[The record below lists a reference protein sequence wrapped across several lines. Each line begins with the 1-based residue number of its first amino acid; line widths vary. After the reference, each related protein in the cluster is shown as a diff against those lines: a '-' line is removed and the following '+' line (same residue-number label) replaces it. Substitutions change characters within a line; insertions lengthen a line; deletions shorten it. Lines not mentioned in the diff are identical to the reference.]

1 MVSTLRLTQWNDP
14 AQLRT
19 IGCVGDPLLVR
30 PHVTEGELI
39 RRSQAGDW
47 DAFELLL
54 ERHRTALAR
63 TAYLVT
69 RDSDASQDVMQE
81 ALIQIWRDLPSY
93 RPFGGFGAWLLKI
106 TLNKA
111 RKHYRKRRVQ
121 TVPIAAAAE
130 VSSDAEGPEE
140 KAERGEQAHRIRQAL
155 ELLTSDHRE
164 VLVLRYYNELTVPEI
179 ARVLG
184 RREGTVKSRLSRAHS
199 RLGQV
204 LSEPESA
211 ALGS

>member
-1 MVSTLRLTQWNDP
+1 M
-14 AQLRT
+14 
-19 IGCVGDPLLVR
+19 
-30 PHVTEGELI
+30 TEDELI

-63 TAYLVT
+63 TAYLFT
-69 RDSDASQDVMQE
+69 RDRDASQDVMQE
-81 ALIQIWRDLPSY
+81 SLLQIWRDLPAY
-93 RPFGGFGAWLLKI
+93 RPIGSFKAWMLKI

-121 TVPIAAAAE
+121 TVPLEAVAE
-130 VSSDAEGPEE
+130 VPGNADGLEE
-140 KAERGEQAHRIRQAL
+140 KAERGEQTHRIRQAL

-184 RREGTVKSRLSRAHS
+184 RREGTVKSRLSRALG
-199 RLGQV
+199 RLEQV
-204 LSEPESA
+204 LSEPEPGAGRS
-211 ALGS
+211 

>member
-1 MVSTLRLTQWNDP
+1 M
-14 AQLRT
+14 
-19 IGCVGDPLLVR
+19 
-30 PHVTEGELI
+30 TEDELI

-69 RDSDASQDVMQE
+69 RDREANQDVMQE

-93 RPFGGFGAWLLKI
+93 RPFGSFGAWMLKI

-121 TVPIAAAAE
+121 TLPLAAAVE
-130 VSSDAEGPEE
+130 VPGVADGPEE
-140 KAERGEQAHRIRQAL
+140 SVERGERTELMRQAL
-155 ELLTSDHRE
+155 EMLTSDQRE

-179 ARVLG
+179 AKLLG
-184 RREGTVKSRLSRAHS
+184 RREGTVKSRLSRALG
-199 RLGQV
+199 RLEQV
-204 LSEPESA
+204 LSEPEPVAGRS
-211 ALGS
+211 

>member
-1 MVSTLRLTQWNDP
+1 M
-14 AQLRT
+14 
-19 IGCVGDPLLVR
+19 
-30 PHVTEGELI
+30 TEEELI
-39 RRSQAGDW
+39 RRSQAGDC

-69 RDSDASQDVMQE
+69 RDGDANQDVMQE

-93 RPFGGFGAWLLKI
+93 RPFGSFRAWMLKI

-111 RKHYRKRRVQ
+111 KRHYRKKRVQ
-121 TVPIAAAAE
+121 TVPLAVAVE
-130 VSSDAEGPEE
+130 VTSDAEGPEA
-140 KAERGEQAHRIRQAL
+140 KAERGERTRLMRQAL

-179 ARVLG
+179 AKVLG
-184 RREGTVKSRLSRAHS
+184 RREGTVKSRLSRAHN
-199 RLGQV
+199 RLEQA
-204 LSEPESA
+204 LSELEPVAERR
-211 ALGS
+211 